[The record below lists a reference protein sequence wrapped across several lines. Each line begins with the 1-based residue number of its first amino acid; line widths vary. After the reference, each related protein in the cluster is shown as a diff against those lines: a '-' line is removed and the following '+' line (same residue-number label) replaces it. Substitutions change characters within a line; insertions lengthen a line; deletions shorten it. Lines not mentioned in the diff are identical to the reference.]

1 MLLFNSNFNRS
12 TFLSSVP
19 HFLTVQAGD
28 LKLRKLHE
36 KIAPKCE
43 VIYFPVRF
51 HQMPKRFADKVDE
64 NGDAVLHLIWPHRWE
79 NDKNPQLLTETLV
92 ELNKRQVP
100 FRASIISEDY
110 QTVPECFDGIQEK
123 LGEKLINFGLLS
135 RDEYIKCL
143 LDGDIVISTAG
154 QEFYGV
160 SMLEAA
166 YCGCLPLAPNKL
178 VYPELYPTDNL
189 YNTSNQLIKTLYN
202 WCRNPLQFAKHRDQF
217 FEYFSFEPY
226 SALTLVPKY
235 LEKMK

>member
-1 MLLFNSNFNRS
+1 MLFNSNFNRTS
-12 TFLSSVP
+12 FLSAMP
-19 HFLTVQAGD
+19 HFLTVQAAD
-28 LKLRKLHE
+28 LKLKKLHE

-64 NGDAVLHLIWPHRWE
+64 HGDAVLHLVWPHRWE

-100 FRASIISEDY
+100 FRASIIGDHF

-123 LGEKLINFGLLS
+123 LGDKLINFGRLN

-154 QEFYGV
+154 HEFYGV
-160 SMLEAA
+160 SM
-166 YCGCLPLAPNKL
+166 
-178 VYPELYPTDNL
+178 
-189 YNTSNQLIKTLYN
+189 
-202 WCRNPLQFAKHRDQF
+202 
-217 FEYFSFEPY
+217 
-226 SALTLVPKY
+226 
-235 LEKMK
+235 